1 MVRDYPQHKARKA
14 SRDARRNSQ
23 PIRNMFARAANPA
36 AAAQAAPAAA
46 VEEGTVDVEQEPIIE
61 TNDSTANDGG
71 GGDGGG
77 GDVDGDDGNENN
89 ERSWQPHTLKLFE
102 QMKKD
107 IDKSVE
113 DYLVIDGADC
123 TIFEKNG

>member
-23 PIRNMFARAANPA
+23 PIMNMFARAANPA

-61 TNDSTANDGG
+61 TNDSAANGGGGGGGG
-71 GGDGGG
+71 GGDG
-77 GDVDGDDGNENN
+77 GNENN
-89 ERSWQPHTLKLFE
+89 ERSWHPHTLKLFE

-107 IDKSVE
+107 IDKSVQMTGSGSTLWN
-113 DYLVIDGADC
+113 Y
-123 TIFEKNG
+123 

>member
-1 MVRDYPQHKARKA
+1 
-14 SRDARRNSQ
+14 
-23 PIRNMFARAANPA
+23 MFARAANPA

-61 TNDSTANDGG
+61 TNDSAANGGG
-71 GGDGGG
+71 GGDG
-77 GDVDGDDGNENN
+77 DDDDGDGGNENN

-107 IDKSVE
+107 IDKSVQMTGSGSTLWN
-113 DYLVIDGADC
+113 Y
-123 TIFEKNG
+123 